1 VQPGNTFIDGYSG
14 KERTQAAKKPS
25 GLLKRDPFGVS
36 IDAVFPCGTASTGIR
51 QHVKDNLVV
60 DVSAFCA
67 HVFDTSS
74 YKPASSEHS
83 RACARV
89 WWRGGGRRGRGSADS
104 LVTPKFATV
113 WFKVFV
119 KTIKGQT
126 AKVENTIHHEQSD
139 PN

>member
-74 YKPASSEHS
+74 YKPAPSEHS

-89 WWRGGGRRGRGSADS
+89 CGGVVVVVVGEAALTAWLPLSLLQSGLKFLSRR
-104 LVTPKFATV
+104 
-113 WFKVFV
+113 
-119 KTIKGQT
+119 
-126 AKVENTIHHEQSD
+126 
-139 PN
+139 